1 MQLFIYSEEEYRISS
16 ISSTFWWLELADK
29 CGSMQQLQLMSTID
43 GAGHYKTD
51 ISAIIIK
58 NDETTEKKEQW
69 CSEDDENTSIVIRI
83 D

>member
-1 MQLFIYSEEEYRISS
+1 
-16 ISSTFWWLELADK
+16 
-29 CGSMQQLQLMSTID
+29 MQQLQLMSTID
-43 GAGHYKTD
+43 GAEHYKTD

>member
-1 MQLFIYSEEEYRISS
+1 
-16 ISSTFWWLELADK
+16 
-29 CGSMQQLQLMSTID
+29 MQQLHLMSTID

-58 NDETTEKKEQW
+58 NDDFKIVLETTEKKEQW
-69 CSEDDENTSIVIRI
+69 CSEDDENTSIVIWI